1 MRRNRPIVSAAAGA
15 RHPIGVLNGVSDAV
29 RTRNPLSAAWVAFA
43 EAKPTLAELIVFSAL
58 NVALTVLQLVIMPV
72 FKLMFSGTSLVDV
85 DFQAVP
91 VGGGFVFDYTAGA
104 LPEGG
109 GGLAYFLAVQITLL
123 IATVIN
129 FFLQRNVTFK
139 SNTNVWRAA
148 AWYTVAYVVL
158 TFGAAALQTLYKTP
172 IYELLMVTWGMG
184 AAGETVADVVTM
196 LINALISC
204 AVFFPIFK
212 IIFRREAEVQVVEAG
227 PADAVPALVRERV

>member
-1 MRRNRPIVSAAAGA
+1 MRRNRPIVSAAPNA
-15 RHPIGVLNGVSDAV
+15 RHPIGVLSGVSDAL
-29 RTRNPLSAAWVAFA
+29 RTRNPLSAAWAAFA
-43 EAKPTLAELIVFSAL
+43 EAKPTLAELVVFSGL

-85 DFQAVP
+85 DFRAVP
-91 VGGGFVFDYTAGA
+91 VGDGFVFDYTAGA

-158 TFGAAALQTLYKTP
+158 TVGAAALQTLYKTP

-212 IIFRREAEVQVVEAG
+212 IIFRREAEVVVVETARR
-227 PADAVPALVRERV
+227 DAAPVRLHDGV